1 MLKALTWCAKC
12 LFIYLIVAI
21 LALRFAGLFILPVWS
36 FATRFHW
43 TTQNRLV
50 FSLNYFL
57 PIFAAAGFLIGLI
70 PFHRIVRSVPS
81 FASDQVEGQPSWFD
95 RVPAIL
101 CAWIPVTIAFLVR
114 YFTWS
119 SRNSSVID
127 PHAITTGR
135 FVRFFGTLNMQN
147 ASLFDPKWTFD
158 RVYFTGPMLFL
169 MACALAVYLRQRLT
183 GQKRVTSSAQP
194 QSSGEA

>member
-1 MLKALTWCAKC
+1 MLKAVNWCLKC

-21 LALRFAGLFILPVWS
+21 LAMKFAGLFILPVWNI
-36 FATRFHW
+36 ATRLHW

-57 PIFAAAGFLIGLI
+57 PIFAAVGFLIGLI
-70 PFHRIVRSVPS
+70 PFHRITRSVPS
-81 FASDQVEGQPSWFD
+81 FGSSDSAEQPTWFD
-95 RVPAIL
+95 QTPAIL
-101 CAWIPVTIAFLVR
+101 WAWLPVTIAFLVR

-147 ASLFDPKWTFD
+147 ASLFDPKWGFD
-158 RVYFTGPMLFL
+158 RIYFTGPMLFL

-183 GQKRVTSSAQP
+183 GQKRVTSSTEP
-194 QSSGEA
+194 PSGQA

>member
-1 MLKALTWCAKC
+1 MLKAVNWCLKC
-12 LFIYLIVAI
+12 LFLNLIVVI
-21 LALRFAGLFILPVWS
+21 LAMRFAGLFILPVWS
-36 FATRFHW
+36 LATRFHW

-70 PFHRIVRSVPS
+70 PFHRIARAIPS
-81 FASDQVEGQPSWFD
+81 AASTSPAEEPTWFD
-95 RVPAIL
+95 RTPAIL

-119 SRNSSVID
+119 SRNTSVID

-135 FVRFFGTLNMQN
+135 FARFFGTLNMQN
-147 ASLFDPKWTFD
+147 ASLFDPKWGFD
-158 RVYFTGPMLFL
+158 RIYFTGPMLFL
-169 MACALAVYLRQRLT
+169 MACALAVYLRRRFT
-183 GQKRVTSSAQP
+183 GQAEVIASTPPPSQ
-194 QSSGEA
+194 EA

>member
-21 LALRFAGLFILPVWS
+21 LALRFAGYFILPVWS
-36 FATRFHW
+36 IATRFHW

-70 PFHRIVRSVPS
+70 PFHRLTRARPS
-81 FASDQVEGQPSWFD
+81 TTPSGAAEELTWFD
-95 RVPAIL
+95 RTPAIL
-101 CAWIPVTIAFLVR
+101 WAWLPVTLAFLVR

-147 ASLFDPKWTFD
+147 PSLFDPKWTFD

-169 MACALAVYLRQRLT
+169 MACALAVYLRRLLARP
-183 GQKRVTSSAQP
+183 KEVASYAQP
-194 QSSGEA
+194 PTEQD

>member
-21 LALRFAGLFILPVWS
+21 LALRFAGYFILPVWS
-36 FATRFHW
+36 IATRFHW

-57 PIFAAAGFLIGLI
+57 AIFAVAGFLIGLI
-70 PFHRIVRSVPS
+70 PFHRIARARSS
-81 FASDQVEGQPSWFD
+81 TASSGTVEEPTWFD
-95 RVPAIL
+95 RTPAIL
-101 CAWIPVTIAFLVR
+101 WAWLPVTIAFLVR

-169 MACALAVYLRQRLT
+169 MACALAVYLRRVLARP
-183 GQKRVTSSAQP
+183 KEVTSYAQP
-194 QSSGEA
+194 PGEQD